1 MPRGRAAGTEN
12 GPKKISLGAKRG
24 RSKYFHLRPRAFRL
38 GFYPPDR
45 VPSRR
50 RTGPGFFSD
59 GAVLKESGMT
69 QPKTRSLRDESIG
82 RLLTSYSL
90 PAIVA
95 MAVTS
100 LYNVIDSVFIGHG
113 VGPLA
118 LSALAV
124 CFPLMN
130 LMAAVCL
137 LVGVGGATVGSI
149 TLGQG
154 RRNEAEQVL
163 GQVLTLELLLGVI
176 FAALFQV
183 LLDPLL
189 VLFGASADLLP
200 LARRYMR
207 IIVLGMPIT
216 YVMLGLN
223 YLMRASGYPTRSMLT
238 AILSVAVNIALA
250 PLFIF
255 GFHWSME
262 GAGLATVLAQATGL
276 VWLLLH
282 FFDKRH
288 VLHFQA
294 GIYRLRA
301 ALTGRILLIGLPP
314 FAMNLCASV
323 VVVVINHSL
332 YHYGGNLAIGAYGI
346 VNRMLMLG
354 LMIVMGLTQGMQPI
368 IGFNYGARR
377 PDRVRRV
384 LRYGLVIA
392 TCITGTG
399 FFSAQWRPDLLA
411 RLFTDDTVLINLTV
425 PGLRICT
432 AAWLLVGSQIVIA
445 NYFQAIGKAGT
456 AMFLSL
462 TRQLLYLLPALLI
475 LPRLFGLNG
484 VWISM
489 PVADTL
495 SFLTA
500 WIILLV
506 KIRRQPLK
514 NHVSGSTPPPSAAPP
529 DKQDGA

>member
-1 MPRGRAAGTEN
+1 MSQRNTRA
-12 GPKKISLGAKRG
+12 
-24 RSKYFHLRPRAFRL
+24 
-38 GFYPPDR
+38 
-45 VPSRR
+45 
-50 RTGPGFFSD
+50 
-59 GAVLKESGMT
+59 
-69 QPKTRSLRDESIG
+69 LRDENIG
-82 RLLTSYSL
+82 RLLASYSL

-130 LMAAVCL
+130 LIAAVCL
-137 LVGVGGATVGSI
+137 LVAVGGATVAAI
-149 TLGQG
+149 AMGQG
-154 RRNEAEQVL
+154 RQDEAEQVL
-163 GQVLTLELLLGVI
+163 GHVLTLELALGVI
-176 FAALFQV
+176 FAALFQ
-183 LLDPLL
+183 LFLDPFLS
-189 VLFGASADLLP
+189 LFGASAELVP

-207 IIVLGMPIT
+207 IIILGMPIM
-216 YVMLGLN
+216 YAMLGLN

-238 AILSVAVNIALA
+238 AILSVAANIVLA

-262 GAGLATVLAQATGL
+262 GAGLATVLAQAAGL
-276 VWLLLH
+276 IWLLIH
-282 FFDKRH
+282 FFNKRH

-323 VVVVINHSL
+323 VVIVINHGL
-332 YHYGGNLAIGAYGI
+332 YRYGGDLAIGAYGI

-384 LRYGLVIA
+384 LRYGLIIA
-392 TCITGTG
+392 TCITGAG
-399 FFSAQWRPDLLA
+399 FLSAQWRPDLLA
-411 RLFTDDTVLINLTV
+411 RLFTTDTSLIKLTV

-456 AMFLSL
+456 AMHLSL
-462 TRQLLYLLPALLI
+462 TRQMLYLLPALLI
-475 LPRLFGLNG
+475 LPRFLGLNG
-484 VWISM
+484 VWISL

-500 WIILLV
+500 WIMLLI
-506 KIRRQPLK
+506 KIRRQPLET
-514 NHVSGSTPPPSAAPP
+514 HVSGGP
-529 DKQDGA
+529 GAS

>member
-1 MPRGRAAGTEN
+1 
-12 GPKKISLGAKRG
+12 
-24 RSKYFHLRPRAFRL
+24 
-38 GFYPPDR
+38 
-45 VPSRR
+45 
-50 RTGPGFFSD
+50 
-59 GAVLKESGMT
+59 MT
-69 QPKTRSLRDESIG
+69 QQNTHALREENIG
-82 RLLTSYSL
+82 RLLASYSL

-95 MAVTS
+95 MAATS

-130 LMAAVCL
+130 LMAALCL
-137 LVGVGGATVGSI
+137 LVAVGGATVGSI
-149 TLGQG
+149 SLGQG
-154 RRNEAEQVL
+154 RQDEAERVL
-163 GQVLTLELLLGVI
+163 GQVLILEVSLGVI
-176 FAALFQV
+176 FAILFQ
-183 LLDPLL
+183 LALDPLL
-189 VLFGASADLLP
+189 TLFGASADLLP

-207 IIVLGMPIT
+207 IIILGMPVI

-238 AILSVAVNIALA
+238 ALLSVAVNIVLA
-250 PLFIF
+250 PVFIF

-262 GAGLATVLAQATGL
+262 GAGLATVLAQVAGL
-276 VWLLLH
+276 VWLLIH
-282 FFDKRH
+282 FFNKRH

-294 GIYRLRA
+294 GIYRLRP

-332 YHYGGNLAIGAYGI
+332 YRYGGNLAIGAYGI

-384 LRYGLVIA
+384 LRYGLIIA
-392 TCITGTG
+392 TCITGAG
-399 FFSAQWRPDLLA
+399 FATAQWRPDLLA
-411 RLFTDDTVLINLTV
+411 RMFTGDAPLIALTV

-462 TRQLLYLLPALLI
+462 TRQLLYLLPALLV
-475 LPRLFGLNG
+475 LPHYFGLNG
-484 VWISM
+484 VWFSL

-495 SFLTA
+495 AFLTA
-500 WIILLV
+500 WIMLFI
-506 KIRRQPLK
+506 KIRRQPLER
-514 NHVSGSTPPPSAAPP
+514 HVSGSQPPAPP
-529 DKQDGA
+529 AAGPPAGPAAS